1 MKFHHQSL
9 LFLHFV
15 GYLEQGEGWVCQ
27 TSLLQRT
34 TKSLP
39 FPLQKHFFP
48 TSIKASNDANDDQSM
63 NELYKTAMEEDE
75 EWYNEF
81 VRDVLGED
89 NLPSF
94 DEPKSTSVE
103 PKWRVAT
110 EPENEIKLE
119 SRDNGFSE
127 STEDEDEDEETS
139 EIEQSV
145 VKDIATD
152 NQLPNDVADEEET
165 IEEFDSDEYETDKAD
180 LDSRSPISKQSEES
194 EVNDEESSF
203 ENNQQIGEDV
213 LVEYIDMFDN
223 TQRVPMAT
231 LSSLGY
237 KMEDIARLQA
247 GVLELIIEDEMQV
260 PKEGIPRRWMIESRS
275 EREVKILKRRNAPEI
290 ESSDED
296 DDDGDFERGTS
307 RNDRKRRRGEDIRR
321 PSSRRSDRK
330 GRRTSRNGG
339 TKRRPERRDEDDD
352 QFGETDSIWMDIP
365 TFKQYLRREADLRL
379 SILGPDWEDWVRG
392 ESDWRLN
399 LYKKWLG
406 VVENGLGDD
415 LMEEISYAPE
425 SERLPRTPKRRKTS
439 RDLDSSRER
448 RAKSRSGNIESR
460 RRRPPLSREKTVRRS
475 DDDEQIG
482 SQFRNVEKSSRNSKR
497 VKRSRTRAA
506 DMDDTE
512 YQETVQKGI
521 LKEQEDF
528 SNDMSFQEESDFT
541 FEEDESRAYSRSQRI
556 GFDDYDNE
564 ESEMIDSQSQ
574 RRKKVPRD
582 RALPSQSRQRSSRP
596 QYEDGSRKQNKR
608 RRMRYDDEEYF

>member
-1 MKFHHQSL
+1 MKFHRQSL

-27 TSLLQRT
+27 TSLQRT

-39 FPLQKHFFP
+39 FPLRKHFFP
-48 TSIKASNDANDDQSM
+48 TTIKASNDANDDQSI

-94 DEPKSTSVE
+94 DEPKTTSVE
-103 PKWRVAT
+103 PKWRVAS
-110 EPENEIKLE
+110 EPENETKLE
-119 SRDNGFSE
+119 STDNGVSISSE
-127 STEDEDEDEETS
+127 DKLEGDDEEK
-139 EIEQSV
+139 QSV
-145 VKDIATD
+145 VKDVAID
-152 NQLPNDVADEEET
+152 NELPNDIAHEEAT
-165 IEEFDSDEYETDKAD
+165 IEEFDSDEDETDKED
-180 LDSRSPISKQSEES
+180 LDSRSSTSIESEES
-194 EVNDEESSF
+194 EVDDEDSSL
-203 ENNQQIGEDV
+203 ENNQIGEDV

-237 KMEDIARLQA
+237 KMEDVARLQA

-275 EREVKILKRRNAPEI
+275 EREVKILKRRKAPQI
-290 ESSDED
+290 ESNDD
-296 DDDGDFERGTS
+296 DDDGDYERGTS
-307 RNDRKRRRGEDIRR
+307 RNDRNLRRGEDARR
-321 PSSRRSDRK
+321 SSSRRSDRK
-330 GRRTSRNGG
+330 GRRTSKNRG
-339 TKRRPERRDEDDD
+339 TKRRPERRDEGDD
-352 QFGETDSIWMDIP
+352 QFGETDTIWMDIP

-406 VVENGLGDD
+406 VVENGFGDD

-425 SERLPRTPKRRKTS
+425 SERLPRSPKRRKTS
-439 RDLDSSRER
+439 RDLDSPRER
-448 RAKSRSGNIESR
+448 RTKSRSGNIESG
-460 RRRPPLSREKTVRRS
+460 RRRPPLSRERAVRRS
-475 DDDEQIG
+475 DDDDQIG
-482 SQFRNVEKSSRNSKR
+482 SQFRNVKKSSRNSRR
-497 VKRSRTRAA
+497 VKRAQTSAA
-506 DMDDTE
+506 DMDDTD

-521 LKEQEDF
+521 LKEQEEF
-528 SNDMSFQEESDFT
+528 SDDTSFEEESDFA
-541 FEEDESRAYSRSQRI
+541 FEEDESRAYSRSQRK
-556 GFDDYDNE
+556 GFDYYDNE
-564 ESEMIDSQSQ
+564 ESEMVDSQSQ

-582 RALPSQSRQRSSRP
+582 RARPSQSRQMSSRP
-596 QYEDGSRKQNKR
+596 QYEDGYRKQKKR